1 MDFMTAVRTCLSKY
15 VDFTGRARRSEFWYF
30 ILFSFLV
37 QVVTSIL
44 DAIIGTDYD
53 TFSGGLISTLASLAL
68 FLPSLAVSARRL
80 HDIGKSGWWQL
91 LAIIPIIG
99 WIMVIIWYCTDTKP
113 GANQYGPDPKND
125 LPGAYPPPPAAPY
138 GSGDHGSGDYG
149 SPTA

>member
-30 ILFSFLV
+30 FLFSLLV
-37 QVVTSIL
+37 QVVASIL
-44 DAIIGTDYD
+44 DSILGTDFD
-53 TFSGGLISTLASLAL
+53 TGSSGLISTIASLGL
-68 FLPSLAVSARRL
+68 FLPSIAVSARRL

-99 WIMVIIWYCTDTKP
+99 WIIVIIWYCTNTKP

-125 LPGAYPPPPAAPY
+125 LSSAYPPPPPPAPY
-138 GSGDHGSGDYG
+138 GSGDYG

>member
-30 ILFSFLV
+30 FLFSFLV
-37 QVVTSIL
+37 QVVASIL
-44 DAIIGTDYD
+44 DSILGTDFD
-53 TFSGGLISTLASLAL
+53 TGSSGLISTIATLAL
-68 FLPSLAVSARRL
+68 FLPSIAVSARRL

-99 WIMVIIWYCTDTKP
+99 WIMVIIWYCTNTKP

-125 LPGAYPPPPAAPY
+125 PSGAYPPPPPAPY
-138 GSGDHGSGDYG
+138 GSGDYG